1 MTAGRSVSAL
11 TALGAAE
18 VRLANYHGLTGLFAG
33 ADDPDLNG
41 LALFHF
47 LAMSGRQRVMLRHLN
62 RILHSLYES
71 EIPVSVLK
79 GPYIAQDYIRPKLRT
94 FSDVD
99 LLVPETRLQ
108 DALRVLEA
116 DVSVKDIP
124 AKKPRADKR
133 NIPVH
138 DPSGLVFNLDLHWDM
153 FSYTQLLGCADG
165 ATAWAWNQAVPDPAH
180 PLGPLWHL
188 PSEARIAFLSTHAVL
203 DHRFRLILF
212 RDLAELAR
220 KGIDGDALFEFTNR
234 WQLRS
239 FTYLALRIARDLAD
253 AQVNDGLLHQLRPAS
268 LVMKAVERLISRVDF
283 VHFAGHKPHPLNL
296 AIVLLHDSRAARV
309 RLAMRAPLAAP
320 QWLRRVTSGEY
331 HAADERNKLGRRR
344 PRILH
349 VLPTDVAR
357 GAQTYAKAMR
367 KELDGP
373 EVEHRTVTVFRTGSA
388 SLEAD
393 LDLGVTYR
401 FGRRMGFSPTAFSR
415 LREEMRRWEP
425 DVVVAHGGEALKY
438 AAFATTGHTKLV
450 YYKIGTSR
458 GLLRN
463 PVRRF
468 FHRHLVSR
476 ADLVAGVSEEMVDE
490 ATTLLGTSGKNTI
503 YIPNGRDPAIYCHKA
518 DPTDLSP
525 VRFLF
530 VGHMT
535 RTKRPEVFLEAMVE
549 LTKRGVSVRGVMVGD
564 GPLLDAL
571 RQSASEQVNFL
582 GARDDVPQLLG
593 DADVLLFTSTTEGE
607 GMPGVLI
614 EAGLAGLPVVA
625 TEVPGARTVVEDGV
639 TGVIVPV
646 DDTAQL
652 MDAAE
657 GLARQ
662 PDLRRTMGLA
672 ARQRCLDRFTLD
684 SSVAVWQ
691 RQLAGLLLE
700 AQT

>member
-1 MTAGRSVSAL
+1 M

-18 VRLANYHGLTGLFAG
+18 VRLAGYHGLTGLLAG
-33 ADDPDLNG
+33 ADDPDLNS

-47 LAMSGRQRVMLRHLN
+47 LAMTGRQRVMSRHLN
-62 RILHSLYES
+62 RILHRMHQS

-79 GPYIAQDYIRPKLRT
+79 GPYIAQDYYRSELRT
-94 FSDVD
+94 FSDID
-99 LLVPETRLQ
+99 LLVPESRLQ
-108 DALRVLEA
+108 DALAVLQA
-116 DVSVKDIP
+116 DPAVKDIP
-124 AKKPRADKR
+124 PKKPRADKR
-133 NIPVH
+133 NIPLH
-138 DPSGLVFNLDLHWDM
+138 DPSGLVFNLDLHWDL

-165 ATAWAWNQAVPDPAH
+165 ATAWAWNRAVPDAAH

-220 KGIDGDALFEFTNR
+220 KGIDGDALVEFTTR

-239 FTYLALRIARDLAD
+239 FTYLALRIARDVAD
-253 AQVNDGLLHQLRPAS
+253 AQVEGELLHQLRPAS
-268 LVMKAVERLISRVDF
+268 LVMKAVERLISRIDF

-296 AIVLLHDSRAARV
+296 AIVLLHDSRAARL
-309 RLAMRAPLAAP
+309 RLAVRAPLAAP
-320 QWLRRVTSGEY
+320 QWLRRVTSGE
-331 HAADERNKLGRRR
+331 HDTVNERNKLGRRR
-344 PRILH
+344 SRILH

-357 GAQTYAKAMR
+357 GAQTYARAMR
-367 KELDGP
+367 TKLDGP
-373 EVEHRTVTVFRTGSA
+373 KVEHRTVSVFRAGSA

-393 LDLGVTYR
+393 VDLGVPYGV
-401 FGRRMGFSPTAFSR
+401 GRRLGFSPTALSR
-415 LREEMRRWEP
+415 LRREIRRWEP
-425 DVVVAHGGEALKY
+425 NVVVAHGGEALKY
-438 AAFATTGHTKLV
+438 TTFATTGETKLV

-458 GLLRN
+458 ELLRN

-468 FHRHLVSR
+468 FHRQLVIR
-476 ADLVAGVSEEMVDE
+476 ADLVAGVSQEMVDE
-490 ATTLLGTSGKNTI
+490 AVSLLGTSRENTV
-503 YIPNGRDPAIYCHKA
+503 YIPNGRDPAVFCHKA

-535 RTKRPEVFLEAMVE
+535 RTKRPEVFLKTMDE
-549 LTKRGVSVRGVMVGD
+549 LTKRGISVRGVMVGD
-564 GPLLDAL
+564 GPMLEFL
-571 RQSASEQVNFL
+571 RQSASEQIAFL
-582 GARDDVPQLLG
+582 GARDDVAQLLG

-639 TGVIVPV
+639 TGFIIPV
-646 DDTAQL
+646 DDRSQL

-657 GLARQ
+657 TLARD
-662 PDLRRTMGLA
+662 PDLRKKMGLA

-684 SSVAVWQ
+684 SSVGVWQ
-691 RQLAGLLLE
+691 RQLTRLLAE
-700 AQT
+700 AQL